1 MHSVIMSSL
10 NGNQEKIAFNT
21 QNILQIIT
29 SSEAKT
35 VSSGDEPGL
44 AVDLGGRFF
53 PVKGLDGKKDLK
65 PYFILHR
72 SGDAYNVE
80 DYQLLFNVRELSENM
95 ISGKDVNGNEYLCK
109 RQQGERFQKDILKNL
124 SFEEIEEKVK
134 TVDSSMGELTELKDM
149 ISKLKSG
156 EFYESLTMEF
166 SGKVKEI
173 AQELIDF
180 RKDIQARI
188 EPEIVEM
195 AAKDIPEASY
205 QLEGINKTLE
215 ASTMK
220 IMDINEEQMELA
232 NKRQEALTSLIS
244 ENGHNDEAAGK
255 AMRIVEEDVDVL
267 KKLVSLSMSMM
278 EPLSFQDLV
287 GQRIQKI
294 IKLVKSMEFRIED
307 LVISFGIKI
316 QRHRENPERSFD
328 DLRKDVENYK
338 SELKGPQ
345 NEGEGLDQSDIDAL
359 LAAL

>member
-1 MHSVIMSSL
+1 
-10 NGNQEKIAFNT
+10 
-21 QNILQIIT
+21 
-29 SSEAKT
+29 
-35 VSSGDEPGL
+35 
-44 AVDLGGRFF
+44 
-53 PVKGLDGKKDLK
+53 
-65 PYFILHR
+65 
-72 SGDAYNVE
+72 
-80 DYQLLFNVRELSENM
+80 
-95 ISGKDVNGNEYLCK
+95 
-109 RQQGERFQKDILKNL
+109 
-124 SFEEIEEKVK
+124 
-134 TVDSSMGELTELKDM
+134 
-149 ISKLKSG
+149 
-156 EFYESLTMEF
+156 MEF

-195 AAKDIPEASY
+195 AAKDIPEASS
-205 QLEGINKTLE
+205 QLEGINETLE
-215 ASTMK
+215 SSTMK

-232 NKRQEALTSLIS
+232 NKRLGILTSLIS
-244 ENGHNDEAAGK
+244 ENGHDAEAAGK
-255 AMRIVEEDVDVL
+255 AMRVVEDDVDVL
-267 KKLVSLSMSMM
+267 KQLGSLSMSML

-345 NEGEGLDQSDIDAL
+345 NEGEGLDQSDIDDL